1 MSSVATSR
9 GAVAIAPA
17 GRSGLAEVARMF
29 RKSGSAVFGLI
40 LVTALGAAAVL
51 APLLAPHNPDTIDTA
66 RRLAR
71 PFTAGH
77 PLGTDEFGRDLLSRL
92 LYGARTSLVVGLAA
106 TVLAAVAGSV
116 CGLLAGFVGRWVDQV
131 VMRSIDTLMA
141 FPYFLLAIAI
151 IATLGPGLVNGMVAV
166 AIVNIPFY
174 GRIVRATVLA
184 VKQTEYVEAARALGL
199 SELRLS
205 LSHVLRNCLAPIVVA
220 VTLNVGGMITAL
232 AGLSFLGLGVQPPTS
247 DWGSML
253 SSSRQYMNVAP
264 HVAALPGLA
273 IFLAVLGFNLLG
285 DGLRDA
291 LDPRLR

>member
-1 MSSVATSR
+1 MSDVARAFGKSG
-9 GAVAIAPA
+9 GAVLGLCLVVMMAIAAMVAPA
-17 GRSGLAEVARMF
+17 
-29 RKSGSAVFGLI
+29 
-40 LVTALGAAAVL
+40 
-51 APLLAPHNPDTIDTA
+51 LAPHDPDAIDTA

-71 PFTAGH
+71 PFTQGH
-77 PLGTDEFGRDLLSRL
+77 WLGTDEFGRDLLSRL
-92 LYGARTSLVVGLAA
+92 LHGARISLVVGLAA
-106 TVLAAVAGSV
+106 TALAALAGSV
-116 CGLLAGFVGRWVDQV
+116 CGLLAGFFGRWVDQAI
-131 VMRSIDTLMA
+131 MRGIDTLMA

-151 IATLGPGLVNGMVAV
+151 IAALGPGLINGMVAV

-184 VKQTEYVEAARALGL
+184 VKQTEYVEAARALGV
-199 SELRLS
+199 SEMRLS
-205 LSHVLRNCLAPIVVA
+205 LTHVLRNCLAPLVVA

-253 SSSRQYMNVAP
+253 ANSRQYINVAP
-264 HVAALPGLA
+264 HVAAFPGLA
-273 IFLAVLGFNLLG
+273 IFLTVLGFNLLG

>member
-17 GRSGLAEVARMF
+17 GRSGVAEVARMF
-29 RKSGSAVFGLI
+29 RKSGSAVFGLG

-51 APLLAPHNPDTIDTA
+51 APLLAPHNPDAIDTA

-71 PFTAGH
+71 LFTAGH

-106 TVLAAVAGSV
+106 TVLAAAAGSAL
-116 CGLLAGFVGRWVDQV
+116 GLLAGFVGRWVDQV

-199 SELRLS
+199 SELRLA